1 MLSSKEINSR
11 INGENKVITGA
22 RFKNQLAYD
31 LIMKNTQEIGNR
43 KFVSI
48 PLELLEI
55 DETYQRINYISKDK
69 VKSLISN
76 FDMNKCDPILVSP
89 HPETCTFA
97 VINGCHRM
105 IAAEVLKYSDICAV
119 LATNLPTEPE
129 ARRIKEAELFC
140 EQNIHV
146 DHMAPA
152 HKHKAYVA
160 MGVKK
165 YVTLDECV
173 KGRKLLLNIH
183 ELKNM
188 DKEKQDELKAEGYK
202 VLSGYSA
209 ALITAGHTNGREVL
223 NTVFDIIETTSWH
236 YAAGGYGAYVI
247 KVLSS
252 MVNLYDMDP
261 VITQAIINVLTPME
275 PKIFL
280 SKSLA
285 KYPGRRESEAMLMFL
300 DQEVATLL
308 KKEPKYTGGD
318 LRKLTIVLNRKRD
331 LEKDKSA
338 KSATA

>member
-1 MLSSKEINSR
+1 MMLSAKEVKSKMET
-11 INGENKVITGA
+11 GKVVTGIK
-22 RFKNQLAYD
+22 FPNHLAYD
-31 LIMKNTQEIGNR
+31 LIMKNAREIGGR

-55 DETYQRINYISKDK
+55 DESYQRVNYISKDK

-76 FDMNKCDPILVSP
+76 FDMNKCEPILVAP

-105 IAAEVLKYSDICAV
+105 IASEVLKLGDMCAMI
-119 LATNLPTEPE
+119 AEGLPTEPE
-129 ARRIKEAELFC
+129 ERRIKEAELFC
-140 EQNIHV
+140 EQNVHV

-152 HKHKAYVA
+152 HKHKAYVK
-160 MGVKK
+160 MGIKK
-165 YVTLDECV
+165 YVVLDECV
-173 KGRKLLLNIH
+173 KKRKLLLNVH

-188 DKEKQDELKAEGYK
+188 DKGKQDELKAEGYK

-209 ALITAGHTNGREVL
+209 ALATAGHSNGSEVL
-223 NTVFDIIETTSWH
+223 NTVFDIIEATAWH
-236 YAAGGYGAYVI
+236 YASGGYGANII

-252 MVNLYDMDP
+252 MVNLYNMDP
-261 VITQAIINVLTPME
+261 VVTQAIINVLAPME